1 MTIFILLIV
10 LILIASLLLILAVLV
25 QNPKSGMAANFGTSN
40 QIIGVRET
48 TDKLEKFTWAMAI
61 TIVVLSVGATMAIP
75 KNRISSSKSDIA
87 KELMNQGQGSQQFQ
101 FPVNENK
108 TNDAKADEAKT
119 ETKSDEKKAE

>member
-1 MTIFILLIV
+1 
-10 LILIASLLLILAVLV
+10 
-25 QNPKSGMAANFGTSN
+25 
-40 QIIGVRET
+40 
-48 TDKLEKFTWAMAI
+48 MAI

-108 TNDAKADEAKT
+108 TNDAKVDEAKT

>member
-1 MTIFILLIV
+1 
-10 LILIASLLLILAVLV
+10 
-25 QNPKSGMAANFGTSN
+25 
-40 QIIGVRET
+40 
-48 TDKLEKFTWAMAI
+48 MAI

-108 TNDAKADEAKT
+108 TNDANEAKT